1 VANDLAGEA
10 LASETAKNPMKGEG
24 STRSSRRVRGRLAS
38 ASRLTTLDHF
48 LRFVNGS
55 RELGASSGICRRFVF
70 SSGVQLGKSPAR
82 CASERPRSCANSCCA
97 RKSESGSGSERSDKP
112 GSVPPREGRRRP
124 FLWDRSCLRP
134 RTTYPEGVS
143 AGHRPLTLPIWSF
156 SAWGLPCQSCHQELR
171 CALTAPFQPC
181 RPHRSAGLAVYSLL
195 HFPWP
200 HGRLPLATTLTRGA
214 RTFLPPISL
223 GSVACASRS

>member
-1 VANDLAGEA
+1 MICFA
-10 LASETAKNPMKGEG
+10 
-24 STRSSRRVRGRLAS
+24 TRPS
-38 ASRLTTLDHF
+38 F
-48 LRFVNGS
+48 N
-55 RELGASSGICRRFVF
+55 LGILSGIGQRRCPMCRRLDP
-70 SSGVQLGKSPAR
+70 QLCQLLLRKEIGKWGG
-82 CASERPRSCANSCCA
+82 SERP
-97 RKSESGSGSERSDKP
+97 DKP

-124 FLWDRSCLRP
+124 FLWDRSRLRP

-143 AGHRPLTLPIWSF
+143 AGHRPLTFPIWSF
-156 SAWGLPCQSCHQELR
+156 SVWGLPCQSCHQEPR

-214 RTFLPPISL
+214 RTFLPPAPR
-223 GSVACASRS
+223 GPVARTSWC

>member
-1 VANDLAGEA
+1 VSSQLVR
-10 LASETAKNPMKGEG
+10 SWSKPFRIG
-24 STRSSRRVRGRLAS
+24 SGAPS
-38 ASRLTTLDHF
+38 ARNAPE
-48 LRFVNGS
+48 RF
-55 RELGASSGICRRFVF
+55 
-70 SSGVQLGKSPAR
+70 
-82 CASERPRSCANSCCA
+82 PRCANSCCA
-97 RKSESGSGSERSDKP
+97 RNLEWEGGSERPDKP
-112 GSVPPREGRRRP
+112 GSVPPRWGRRRP

-143 AGHRPLTLPIWSF
+143 AGRRPLTFPIWSF
-156 SAWGLPCQSCHQELR
+156 SVWGLPCQSCHQEPR

-214 RTFLPPISL
+214 RTFLPPSSL
-223 GSVACASRS
+223 GSVAWASRSWRAAV